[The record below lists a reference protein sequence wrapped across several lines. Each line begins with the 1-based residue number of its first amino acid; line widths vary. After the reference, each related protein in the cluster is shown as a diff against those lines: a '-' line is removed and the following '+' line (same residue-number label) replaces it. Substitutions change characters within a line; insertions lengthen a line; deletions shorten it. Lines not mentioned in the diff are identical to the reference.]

1 MNKQSLKRTRN
12 GNPTAIPPELPEA
25 TLRAQLRRTGSYP
38 DCFSLALPLALPL
51 AVTFASCKNS
61 RSESFVV
68 LNCVL
73 RGMEKVLSFPASADR
88 RTLSSPMDDLY
99 RKIRSG
105 LNLASRDV
113 K

>member
-1 MNKQSLKRTRN
+1 MHKQSHKRTRN
-12 GNPTAIPPELPEA
+12 GMPTAIPPELPEA
-25 TLRAQLRRTGSYP
+25 KPRAQLRRTGSYP
-38 DCFSLALPLALPL
+38 DCFSLALPL

-105 LNLASRDV
+105 LNLASRDL